1 MLRTLAISLMTL
13 ISPVLYSCDKT
24 PSMVTPTPDNSQD
37 EQQESSGK
45 PLTPESDGKILV
57 AYYSF
62 SGDCRSIV
70 ASLTTN
76 MDADVLEI
84 QPAEEGLDYA
94 ANNYAIGSSLIAA
107 IREKPSDAA
116 SYPAIKPVN
125 RNVADYDTVI
135 IVTPLWWSN
144 MAAIMQSYLF
154 QEGSKMAG
162 KTIGLIVSSYSS
174 GISSVVADA
183 KRLIPEGKFLEESLW
198 INNSNRSGKDG
209 LIKKWLSSFSNQSS
223 DNQSTMPEHIKITV
237 GEKTI
242 PIAIEDNNATT
253 ELVKVLRKAP
263 VSYEAND
270 YGGFEKVGN
279 LGFSLPAS
287 DTQITTG
294 PGDVILYSG
303 NQIVLFYGTN
313 SWSYTRIG
321 KMEYGTLDELKA
333 FLKAG
338 QGMISVTLS
347 L

>member
-1 MLRTLAISLMTL
+1 MLRTLAISLIL
-13 ISPVLYSCDKT
+13 LFSPVLNSCEKT
-24 PSMVTPTPDNSQD
+24 REETTVPDNSQE
-37 EQQESSGK
+37 EQQEQEKEQQEESAGK
-45 PLTPESDGKILV
+45 TLI

-70 ASLTTN
+70 ASITTN
-76 MDADVLEI
+76 MAADVLEI
-84 QPAEEGLDYA
+84 HPAEEGLDYA

-107 IREKPSDAA
+107 NREKPNNAA
-116 SYPAIKPVN
+116 SYPAIKPVK

-144 MAAIMQSYLF
+144 MAAPMQSYLF

-183 KRLIPEGKFLEESLW
+183 KRLIPEGKFVKESLW
-198 INNSNRSGKDG
+198 INNSNRSGKDA
-209 LIKKWLSSFSNQSS
+209 LIKNWLSLFI
-223 DNQSTMPEHIKITV
+223 NQSTMPEHIKISV
-237 GEKTI
+237 GGKTI
-242 PIAIEDNNATT
+242 PIAIEDNNATK
-253 ELVKVLRKAP
+253 ELVKALRKAP

-270 YGGFEKVGN
+270 YGGFEKVGD

-303 NQIVLFYGTN
+303 NKIVLFYGTN

-321 KMEYGTLDELKA
+321 KMEYGTLNELKA

-338 QGMISVTLS
+338 QGMITVTLS

>member
-1 MLRTLAISLMTL
+1 MIRTLAIGLITL
-13 ISPVLYSCDKT
+13 FSPFLYSCEKT
-24 PSMVTPTPDNSQD
+24 PEAVTPAPDK
-37 EQQESSGK
+37 EQKEQHEQVEDAGK
-45 PLTPESDGKILV
+45 TLIV
-57 AYYSF
+57 YYSF

-70 ASLTTN
+70 ALLTAN
-76 MDADVLEI
+76 IDAEVLEI

-107 IREKPSDAA
+107 IREKPNDAA

-144 MAAIMQSYLF
+144 MAAPMQSYLF

-174 GISSVVADA
+174 GISLVVADA
-183 KRLIPEGKFLEESLW
+183 KRLIPEGKFLEERLW
-198 INNSNRSGKDG
+198 INNSNRSSKGE
-209 LIKKWLSSFSNQSS
+209 LIKSWITPFN
-223 DNQSTMPEHIKITV
+223 NQSTMPEHIKISV
-237 GEKTI
+237 GGKTI
-242 PIAIEDNNATT
+242 SIAIEDNNATM

-294 PGDVILYSG
+294 PGDVILYS
-303 NQIVLFYGTN
+303 
-313 SWSYTRIG
+313 S
-321 KMEYGTLDELKA
+321 TLVSTKNLYIDL
-333 FLKAG
+333 
-338 QGMISVTLS
+338 
-347 L
+347 

>member
-1 MLRTLAISLMTL
+1 MIRTLAISLITL
-13 ISPVLYSCDKT
+13 FSPFLYSCEKT
-24 PSMVTPTPDNSQD
+24 PEAVTPAPDKEQK
-37 EQQESSGK
+37 EQQDQVEDAGK
-45 PLTPESDGKILV
+45 TLIV
-57 AYYSF
+57 YYSF

-107 IREKPSDAA
+107 IREKPNDAA
-116 SYPAIKPVN
+116 SYPAIKLVN
-125 RNVADYDTVI
+125 RNVSDYDTII

-144 MAAIMQSYLF
+144 MAAPMQSYLF
-154 QEGSKMAG
+154 QEGNKMAG

-198 INNSNRSGKDG
+198 INNSNRSSKGE
-209 LIKKWLSSFSNQSS
+209 LIKSWITPFN
-223 DNQSTMPEHIKITV
+223 NQSTMPEHIKISV
-237 GEKTI
+237 GGKTI
-242 PIAIEDNNATT
+242 SIAIEDNNATM

-294 PGDVILYSG
+294 PGDVILYSS

-338 QGMISVTLS
+338 QGMITVTLS

>member
-1 MLRTLAISLMTL
+1 MIRTLAISLITL
-13 ISPVLYSCDKT
+13 FSTVLYSCEKT
-24 PSMVTPTPDNSQD
+24 HQETTTVQDNSQI
-37 EQQESSGK
+37 EASGK
-45 PLTPESDGKILV
+45 TLI

-70 ASLTTN
+70 ASLTANT
-76 MDADVLEI
+76 DADVLEI
-84 QPAEEGLDYA
+84 LPAEEGLDYA

-107 IREKPSDAA
+107 IKEKPNDAA
-116 SYPAIKPVN
+116 SYPAIKPLN

-144 MAAIMQSYLF
+144 MAAPMQSYLF

-183 KRLIPEGKFLEESLW
+183 KRLIPEGKFVEQSLW

-209 LIKKWLSSFSNQSS
+209 LLKNWLSSYINQSS
-223 DNQSTMPEHIKITV
+223 NNQSSMPDHITISV
-237 GEKTI
+237 GGKSI
-242 PIAIEDNNATT
+242 PVAIEDNNATK
-253 ELVKVLRKAP
+253 ELVKALRKAP

-270 YGGFEKVGN
+270 YGGFEKVGD

-287 DTQITTG
+287 DTQITTE

-303 NQIVLFYGTN
+303 DQIVLFYGSN

-321 KMEYGTLDELKA
+321 RMEYGTLEDLKT

-338 QGMISVTLS
+338 EGVINVTVS

>member
-1 MLRTLAISLMTL
+1 MLRTLAISLIL
-13 ISPVLYSCDKT
+13 LFSPVLNSCEKT
-24 PSMVTPTPDNSQD
+24 REETTVPDNSQE
-37 EQQESSGK
+37 EQQEQEKEQQEESAGK
-45 PLTPESDGKILV
+45 TLI

-70 ASLTTN
+70 ASITTN

-84 QPAEEGLDYA
+84 HPAEEGLDYA

-107 IREKPSDAA
+107 IREKPNDAA

-144 MAAIMQSYLF
+144 MAAPMQSYLF
-154 QEGSKMAG
+154 QEGNKMAG

-183 KRLIPEGKFLEESLW
+183 KRLIPEGKFVKESLW
-198 INNSNRSGKDG
+198 INNSNRSGRDA
-209 LIKKWLSSFSNQSS
+209 LIKNWLSLFI
-223 DNQSTMPEHIKITV
+223 NQSTMPEHIKISV
-237 GEKTI
+237 GGKTI
-242 PIAIEDNNATT
+242 PIAIEDNNATK
-253 ELVKVLRKAP
+253 ELVKALRKAP

-270 YGGFEKVGN
+270 YGGFEKVGD
-279 LGFSLPAS
+279 LGYSLPAS

-313 SWSYTRIG
+313 TWSYTRIG

-338 QGMISVTLS
+338 QGMITVTLS

>member
-1 MLRTLAISLMTL
+1 MIRTLAISLITL
-13 ISPVLYSCDKT
+13 FSPFLYSCEKT
-24 PSMVTPTPDNSQD
+24 PEAVTPAPDKEQK
-37 EQQESSGK
+37 EQQGQVEDAGK
-45 PLTPESDGKILV
+45 TLIV
-57 AYYSF
+57 YYSF

-70 ASLTTN
+70 ASLTAN
-76 MDADVLEI
+76 IDAEVLEI

-94 ANNYAIGSSLIAA
+94 ANNYAIASSLIAA
-107 IREKPSDAA
+107 IREKPNDAN

-144 MAAIMQSYLF
+144 MAAPMQSYLF

-183 KRLIPEGKFLEESLW
+183 KRLIPEGKFVEESLW
-198 INNSNRSGKDG
+198 INNSNRGGKDG
-209 LIKKWLSSFSNQSS
+209 LIKNWLSSFSNQSS
-223 DNQSTMPEHIKITV
+223 DNQSTMPEHIKISV
-237 GEKTI
+237 GGKTI
-242 PIAIEDNNATT
+242 SIAIEDNNATM

-338 QGMISVTLS
+338 QGMITVTLS

>member
-1 MLRTLAISLMTL
+1 MLRTLAISLIL
-13 ISPVLYSCDKT
+13 LFSPVLNSCEKT
-24 PSMVTPTPDNSQD
+24 GEETTVPDNSQE
-37 EQQESSGK
+37 EQQEQEKEQQEESAGK
-45 PLTPESDGKILV
+45 TLI

-70 ASLTTN
+70 ASITTN
-76 MDADVLEI
+76 MAADVLEI
-84 QPAEEGLDYA
+84 HPAEEGLDYA

-107 IREKPSDAA
+107 IREKPNNAA
-116 SYPAIKPVN
+116 SYPAIKPVK

-144 MAAIMQSYLF
+144 MAAPMQSYLF

-174 GISSVVADA
+174 SIPSVVADA
-183 KRLIPEGKFLEESLW
+183 KRLIPEGNFVKESLW
-198 INNSNRSGKDG
+198 INNSNRSGKDA
-209 LIKKWLSSFSNQSS
+209 LIKNWLSLFI
-223 DNQSTMPEHIKITV
+223 NQSTMPEHIKISV
-237 GEKTI
+237 GGKTI
-242 PIAIEDNNATT
+242 PIAIEDNNATK
-253 ELVKVLRKAP
+253 ELVKALRKAP

-270 YGGFEKVGN
+270 YGGFEKVGD
-279 LGFSLPAS
+279 LGYSLPAS

-313 SWSYTRIG
+313 TWSYTRIG

-338 QGMISVTLS
+338 QGMITVTLS

>member
-1 MLRTLAISLMTL
+1 MLRTLAISLIL
-13 ISPVLYSCDKT
+13 LFSPVLNSCEKT
-24 PSMVTPTPDNSQD
+24 GEETTVPDNSQE
-37 EQQESSGK
+37 EQQEQEKEQQVESAGK
-45 PLTPESDGKILV
+45 TLI

-70 ASLTTN
+70 ASITTN
-76 MDADVLEI
+76 MAADVLEI
-84 QPAEEGLDYA
+84 HPAEEGLDYA

-107 IREKPSDAA
+107 IREKPNNAT

-144 MAAIMQSYLF
+144 MAAPMQSYLF
-154 QEGSKMAG
+154 QEGNKMAG

-183 KRLIPEGKFLEESLW
+183 KRLIPEGKFVKESLW
-198 INNSNRSGKDG
+198 INNSNRSGKDA
-209 LIKKWLSSFSNQSS
+209 LIKNWLSFFI
-223 DNQSTMPEHIKITV
+223 NQSTMPEHIKISV
-237 GEKTI
+237 GGKTI
-242 PIAIEDNNATT
+242 PIAIEDNIATK
-253 ELVKVLRKAP
+253 ELVKALRKAP

-270 YGGFEKVGN
+270 YGGFEKVGD

-313 SWSYTRIG
+313 TWSYTRIG

-338 QGMISVTLS
+338 QGMITVTLS

>member
-1 MLRTLAISLMTL
+1 MLRTLAISLIL
-13 ISPVLYSCDKT
+13 LFSPVLNSCEKT
-24 PSMVTPTPDNSQD
+24 REETTVPDNSQE
-37 EQQESSGK
+37 EQQEQEKEQQEESAGK
-45 PLTPESDGKILV
+45 TLI

-70 ASLTTN
+70 ASITTN
-76 MDADVLEI
+76 MAADVLEI
-84 QPAEEGLDYA
+84 HPAEEGLDYA

-107 IREKPSDAA
+107 IREKPNNAA
-116 SYPAIKPVN
+116 SYPAIKPVK

-144 MAAIMQSYLF
+144 MAAPMQSYLF

-183 KRLIPEGKFLEESLW
+183 KRLIPEGKFVKESLW
-198 INNSNRSGKDG
+198 INNSNRSGKDA
-209 LIKKWLSSFSNQSS
+209 LIKNWLSLFI
-223 DNQSTMPEHIKITV
+223 NQSTMPEHIKISV
-237 GEKTI
+237 GGKTI
-242 PIAIEDNNATT
+242 PIAIEDNNATK
-253 ELVKVLRKAP
+253 ELVKALRKAP

-270 YGGFEKVGN
+270 YGGFEKVGD

-303 NQIVLFYGTN
+303 NKIVLFYGTN

-338 QGMISVTLS
+338 QGMITVTLS

>member
-1 MLRTLAISLMTL
+1 MLRTLALSVLML
-13 ISPVLYSCDKT
+13 LFYSCDKAPAAET
-24 PSMVTPTPDNSQD
+24 PAPDKEQK
-37 EQQESSGK
+37 EQQEEKEQVESGSK
-45 PLTPESDGKILV
+45 TLIV
-57 AYYSF
+57 YYSF

-70 ASLTTN
+70 ASLTAN
-76 MDADVLEI
+76 MDAVVLEI

-107 IREKPSDAA
+107 IREKPNDAA

-125 RNVADYDTVI
+125 RNAADYDTII

-144 MAAIMQSYLF
+144 MAAPMQSYLF

-209 LIKKWLSSFSNQSS
+209 LIKNWLSSFSNQSY
-223 DNQSTMPEHIKITV
+223 DNQSTMPEHIKISV

-242 PIAIEDNNATT
+242 PIAIEDNNATM

-338 QGMISVTLS
+338 QGMITVTLS

>member
-1 MLRTLAISLMTL
+1 MLRTLAISLIL
-13 ISPVLYSCDKT
+13 LFSPVLNSCEKT
-24 PSMVTPTPDNSQD
+24 LEETTVPDNSQE
-37 EQQESSGK
+37 EQQEQET
-45 PLTPESDGKILV
+45 LI

-76 MDADVLEI
+76 MAADVLEI
-84 QPAEEGLDYA
+84 HPAEEGLDYA

-107 IREKPSDAA
+107 IREKPNDAA

-144 MAAIMQSYLF
+144 MAAPMQSYLF

-183 KRLIPEGKFLEESLW
+183 KRLIPEGKFVKESLW
-198 INNSNRSGKDG
+198 INNSNRSGKDA
-209 LIKKWLSSFSNQSS
+209 LIKNWLSLFI
-223 DNQSTMPEHIKITV
+223 NQSTMPDHIKISV
-237 GEKTI
+237 GGKTI
-242 PIAIEDNNATT
+242 PIAIEDNNATK
-253 ELVKVLRKAP
+253 ELVKALRKAP
-263 VSYEAND
+263 ISYEAND

-321 KMEYGTLDELKA
+321 EMEYGTLDELKA

-338 QGMISVTLS
+338 QGMITVTLS

>member
-1 MLRTLAISLMTL
+1 MLRTLAISLIL
-13 ISPVLYSCDKT
+13 LFSPVLNSCEKT
-24 PSMVTPTPDNSQD
+24 REETTVPDNSQE
-37 EQQESSGK
+37 EQQEQEKEQQVESAGK
-45 PLTPESDGKILV
+45 TLI

-70 ASLTTN
+70 ASITTN
-76 MDADVLEI
+76 MAADVLEI
-84 QPAEEGLDYA
+84 HPAEEGLDYA

-107 IREKPSDAA
+107 IREKPNNAT

-144 MAAIMQSYLF
+144 MAAPMQSYLF
-154 QEGSKMAG
+154 QEGNKMAG

-183 KRLIPEGKFLEESLW
+183 KRLIPEGKFVKESLW
-198 INNSNRSGKDG
+198 INNSNRSGKDA
-209 LIKKWLSSFSNQSS
+209 LIKNWLSLFI
-223 DNQSTMPEHIKITV
+223 NQSTMPEHIKISV
-237 GEKTI
+237 GGKTI
-242 PIAIEDNNATT
+242 PIAIEDNNATK
-253 ELVKVLRKAP
+253 ELVKALRKAP

-270 YGGFEKVGN
+270 YGGFEKVGD

-313 SWSYTRIG
+313 TWSYTRIG

-338 QGMISVTLS
+338 QGMITVTLS

>member
-1 MLRTLAISLMTL
+1 MIRTLAISLITL
-13 ISPVLYSCDKT
+13 FSPFLYSCEKT
-24 PSMVTPTPDNSQD
+24 PEAVTPASDKEHK
-37 EQQESSGK
+37 EQQGQVEDAGK
-45 PLTPESDGKILV
+45 TLIV
-57 AYYSF
+57 YYSF

-70 ASLTTN
+70 ASLTAN
-76 MDADVLEI
+76 IDAEVLEI

-107 IREKPSDAA
+107 IREKPNDAN

-144 MAAIMQSYLF
+144 MAAPMQSYLF

-183 KRLIPEGKFLEESLW
+183 KRLIPEGKFVEESLW

-209 LIKKWLSSFSNQSS
+209 LIKNWLSSFSNQSS
-223 DNQSTMPEHIKITV
+223 DNQSTMPEHIIIRV

-242 PIAIEDNNATT
+242 PIAIEDNNATM

-294 PGDVILYSG
+294 HGDVILYSG

-338 QGMISVTLS
+338 QGKITVTLS

>member
-1 MLRTLAISLMTL
+1 MIRTFAISLITL
-13 ISPVLYSCDKT
+13 FSPFLYSCEKT
-24 PSMVTPTPDNSQD
+24 PEAVIPAPDKEQK
-37 EQQESSGK
+37 EQQEQKEQVESGSK
-45 PLTPESDGKILV
+45 TLIV
-57 AYYSF
+57 YYSF

-70 ASLTTN
+70 ASLTAN
-76 MDADVLEI
+76 MDAVVLEI

-107 IREKPSDAA
+107 IREKPNDAA

-125 RNVADYDTVI
+125 RNAADYDTII

-144 MAAIMQSYLF
+144 MAAPMQSYLF

-209 LIKKWLSSFSNQSS
+209 LIKNWLSSFSNQSY
-223 DNQSTMPEHIKITV
+223 DNQSTMPEHIKISV

-242 PIAIEDNNATT
+242 PIAIEDNNATM

-338 QGMISVTLS
+338 QGMITVTLS

>member
-1 MLRTLAISLMTL
+1 MT
-13 ISPVLYSCDKT
+13 PAPGKDQK
-24 PSMVTPTPDNSQD
+24 
-37 EQQESSGK
+37 EQQEQVEDAGK
-45 PLTPESDGKILV
+45 TLIV
-57 AYYSF
+57 YYSF

-70 ASLTTN
+70 ALLTAN
-76 MDADVLEI
+76 IDAEVLEI

-107 IREKPSDAA
+107 IREKPNDAA

-144 MAAIMQSYLF
+144 MAAPMQSYLF

-198 INNSNRSGKDG
+198 INNSNRSSKGE
-209 LIKKWLSSFSNQSS
+209 LIKSWITPFN
-223 DNQSTMPEHIKITV
+223 NQSTMPEHIKISV
-237 GEKTI
+237 GGKTI
-242 PIAIEDNNATT
+242 SIAIEDNNATM

-303 NQIVLFYGTN
+303 NQVVLFYGTN

-338 QGMISVTLS
+338 QGMITVTLS

>member
-1 MLRTLAISLMTL
+1 MLRTLAISLIL
-13 ISPVLYSCDKT
+13 LFSPVLNSCEKT
-24 PSMVTPTPDNSQD
+24 GEETTVPDNSQE
-37 EQQESSGK
+37 EQQEQEKEQQVESAGK
-45 PLTPESDGKILV
+45 TLI

-70 ASLTTN
+70 ASMTSQ

-84 QPAEEGLDYA
+84 HPAEEGLDYA

-107 IREKPSDAA
+107 IREKPNDAA
-116 SYPAIKPVN
+116 SYPAIKPVK

-144 MAAIMQSYLF
+144 MAAPMQSYLF

-174 GISSVVADA
+174 SISSVVADA
-183 KRLIPEGKFLEESLW
+183 QRLIPEGKFVKESLW
-198 INNSNRSGKDG
+198 INNSNRSGKDA
-209 LIKKWLSSFSNQSS
+209 LIKDWLSLFI
-223 DNQSTMPEHIKITV
+223 NQSTMPEHIKISV

-242 PIAIEDNNATT
+242 PIAIEDNNATK
-253 ELVKVLRKAP
+253 ELVKAIRKAP

-270 YGGFEKVGN
+270 YGGFEKVGD
-279 LGFSLPAS
+279 LGFSLPSS

-303 NQIVLFYGTN
+303 NKIVLFYGTN

-338 QGMISVTLS
+338 QGMITVTLS

>member
-1 MLRTLAISLMTL
+1 MLRTLAISLIL
-13 ISPVLYSCDKT
+13 LFSSVLNSCEKT
-24 PSMVTPTPDNSQD
+24 PEATTVPENSQK
-37 EQQESSGK
+37 EQQEQEQEQQVESAGK
-45 PLTPESDGKILV
+45 TLI

-70 ASLTTN
+70 ASITTN
-76 MDADVLEI
+76 LDADVLEI

-107 IREKPSDAA
+107 IRENPNDAA
-116 SYPAIKPVN
+116 SYPSIKPVN
-125 RNVADYDTVI
+125 RNAADYDTII

-144 MAAIMQSYLF
+144 MAAPMQSYLF
-154 QEGSKMAG
+154 REGSKISG
-162 KTIGLIVSSYSS
+162 KTIGLIISSYSS

-183 KRLIPEGKFLEESLW
+183 KRLIPEGKFVKESLW
-198 INNSNRSGKDG
+198 INNANRSGKDA
-209 LIKKWLSSFSNQSS
+209 LIKNWLSSFSNQSS
-223 DNQSTMPEHIKITV
+223 ETQSTMPEHIKISV
-237 GEKTI
+237 GGKTI
-242 PIAIEDNNATT
+242 PIAIEDNNATK
-253 ELVKVLRKAP
+253 ELVKALRKAP

-270 YGGFEKVGN
+270 YGGFEKVGD

-287 DTQITTG
+287 DTQIATE

-321 KMEYGTLDELKA
+321 KMEYGSLDELKS
-333 FLKAG
+333 FLRAG
-338 QGMISVTLS
+338 QGKITVTLS

>member
-1 MLRTLAISLMTL
+1 MLRTLAISLIL
-13 ISPVLYSCDKT
+13 LFSPVLNSCEKT
-24 PSMVTPTPDNSQD
+24 GEETTVPDNSQE
-37 EQQESSGK
+37 EQQEQEKEQQEESAGK
-45 PLTPESDGKILV
+45 TLI

-70 ASLTTN
+70 ASITTN
-76 MDADVLEI
+76 MAADVLEI
-84 QPAEEGLDYA
+84 HPAEEGLDYA

-107 IREKPSDAA
+107 IREKPNNAA
-116 SYPAIKPVN
+116 SYPAIKPVK

-144 MAAIMQSYLF
+144 MAAPMQSYLF

-174 GISSVVADA
+174 SISSVVADA
-183 KRLIPEGKFLEESLW
+183 QRLIPEGKFVKESLW
-198 INNSNRSGKDG
+198 INNSNRSGKDA
-209 LIKKWLSSFSNQSS
+209 LIKNWLSLFI
-223 DNQSTMPEHIKITV
+223 NQSTMPEHIKISV
-237 GEKTI
+237 GGKTI
-242 PIAIEDNNATT
+242 PIAIEDNNATK
-253 ELVKVLRKAP
+253 ELVKALRKAP

-270 YGGFEKVGN
+270 YGGFEKVGD
-279 LGFSLPAS
+279 LGYSLPAS

-313 SWSYTRIG
+313 TWSYTRIG

-338 QGMISVTLS
+338 QGMITVTLS